1 MSGELCN
8 ESGEVTVRRA
18 HQGVDA
24 WVGGR
29 IIAREVREIELS
41 AVLAPGATRPFGAI
55 DTDGG
60 APKADPANAVVPM
73 AVAGPHAL
81 WAARSAT

>member
-1 MSGELCN
+1 MRALPVATFTWLWVTS
-8 ESGEVTVRRA
+8 EVGSKAQAT
-18 HQGVDA
+18 
-24 WVGGR
+24 
-29 IIAREVREIELS
+29 
-41 AVLAPGATRPFGAI
+41 ATRPFGAI

-60 APKADPANAVVPM
+60 VPNAVPSKAVVPM